1 MKIQTVFEI
10 NRRDDPTGTDL
21 YIGGRF
27 LTVDEFKALRRFVAK
42 MTSENL
48 WIYILR
54 LLQESPRYGY
64 EVRAMI
70 DKRFGFKPATVTS
83 YVILYKMAR
92 DGLVES
98 KRAESEAKGKPDRKY
113 YVITKDGERAMQAAK
128 IILTK
133 LMKNAF
139 DLT

>member
-1 MKIQTVFEI
+1 M
-10 NRRDDPTGTDL
+10 
-21 YIGGRF
+21 
-27 LTVDEFKALRRFVAK
+27 TVDEFKALRRFVAK

>member
-1 MKIQTVFEI
+1 LAI
-10 NRRDDPTGTDL
+10 
-21 YIGGRF
+21 
-27 LTVDEFKALRRFVAK
+27 DEFKALRRFVTK
-42 MTSENL
+42 LTRENL

-54 LLQESPRYGY
+54 LLQENPRYGY
-64 EVRAMI
+64 EIRATI

-92 DGLVES
+92 DGLVEARVA
-98 KRAESEAKGKPDRKY
+98 KSEAKGKPERKY
-113 YVITKDGERAMQAAK
+113 YAITKNGERAMQAAK
-128 IILTK
+128 VILTK

>member
-1 MKIQTVFEI
+1 LEADFLAI
-10 NRRDDPTGTDL
+10 DD
-21 YIGGRF
+21 
-27 LTVDEFKALRRFVAK
+27 FKALRRFVTK
-42 MTSENL
+42 MTRENL

-64 EVRAMI
+64 EIRAMI
-70 DKRFGFKPATVTS
+70 DKRFGFRPATVTS

-92 DGLVES
+92 DGLVEA
-98 KRAESEAKGKPDRKY
+98 KRAESAAKGKPDRKY
-113 YVITKDGERAMQAAK
+113 YVITKEGERAMQAAK
-128 IILTK
+128 VILTK

>member
-1 MKIQTVFEI
+1 LE
-10 NRRDDPTGTDL
+10 DD
-21 YIGGRF
+21 F
-27 LTVDEFKALRRFVAK
+27 LAVEDFKALRRFITK
-42 MTSENL
+42 MTRENL

-64 EVRAMI
+64 EIRDMI
-70 DKRFGFKPATVTS
+70 DKRFGFRPATVTS

-92 DGLVES
+92 DGLVET

-113 YVITKDGERAMQAAK
+113 YVITKEGERAMQAAK
-128 IILTK
+128 IILAK